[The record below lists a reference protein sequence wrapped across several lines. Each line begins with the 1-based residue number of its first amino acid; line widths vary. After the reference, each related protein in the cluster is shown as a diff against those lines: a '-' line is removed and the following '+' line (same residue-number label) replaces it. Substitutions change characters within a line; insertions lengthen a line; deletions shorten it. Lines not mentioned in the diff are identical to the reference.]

1 MKQLLLAVLFANAI
15 TGAIAQSERYTG
27 AMQKNMQAMAE
38 AKTADAMLDVVNA
51 FERIGNAEKTQ
62 WLPYYYATI
71 AQVWHA
77 FMVNDAK
84 QYDVLADKASAFL
97 AKAEALEKNNS
108 EIALAKSMIA
118 TVKMMVDPMTR
129 YMQYGSV
136 SAENIALSKKLD
148 PNNPR
153 PYMWEAQGISRT
165 PEQFGGGCAKAK
177 PVFEEAIKRF
187 DAFKPASVLHPNWG
201 KEQNQQAF
209 DACK

>member
-1 MKQLLLAVLFANAI
+1 MKQILLAVLFANILTA
-15 TGAIAQSERYTG
+15 AIAQSERYTG
-27 AMQKNMQAMAE
+27 AMQKNRQAMAE

-62 WLPYYYATI
+62 WLPFYYVTI

-77 FMVNDAK
+77 FMVNDPK
-84 QYDVLADKASAFL
+84 QFDVLGDKATAFL

-129 YMQYGSV
+129 YMEYGAA

-177 PVFEEAIKRF
+177 PVFEEAVKRF
-187 DAFKPASVLHPNWG
+187 ATFKPASPLHPDWG
-201 KEQNQQAF
+201 KTQNEQAYN
-209 DACK
+209 ACK